1 MHHDTISDYLTRIRN
16 AMMVSHATVII
27 PYAKMLEQLTQLL
40 QKEGYLARYEVMG
53 DTPSTKKLR
62 IYLKYDSKGYSVIR
76 RIERVSKPGLR
87 KYSAANRLPRV
98 LSGAGILVLTT
109 NQGLMTDR
117 QARKLNVGG
126 EVLCLLH

>member
-1 MHHDTISDYLTRIRN
+1 MHHDTLSDYLTRIRN
-16 AMMVSHATVII
+16 AMMVSHASVLV
-27 PYAKMLEQLTQLL
+27 PYAKLLEQLTQLL
-40 QKEGYLARYEVMG
+40 QKEGYLARYEVVG

-62 IYLKYDSKGYSVIR
+62 IYLKYDNKGYSVIR

-87 KYSAANRLPRV
+87 KYSGANRLPRV

-117 QARKLNVGG
+117 QARKSNVGG